1 MAKIVN
7 QVGFNEEKKQLI
19 LKIDPKLVLI
29 DNTKNP
35 RAEENYN
42 VEELE
47 LSIKENG
54 QKDPIVVTRFFDE
67 TDGIDKYILL
77 HGFRRM
83 RAINN
88 LIAKGEDI
96 KYTEAKL
103 IDKPLDEEVLL
114 LHYTLNNTGK
124 ALTMLEE
131 AEIFAKL
138 INNYAWDKK
147 QVATRIGKN
156 VSYINNLLILVNL
169 PQTVKN
175 DIKLGI
181 ISPSAVIATYFL
193 SDENINKTVNEINTS
208 KEKAYN
214 EGKEKV
220 TARHIEVIQ
229 KKKTEKFEKKA
240 REKGFIKTEQEI
252 ENTPVIEDNTHA
264 VSNILKESIVEFLS
278 QINNKELKI
287 GDLLL
292 ALKEDVLISEF
303 IKKINSDTP

>member
-1 MAKIVN
+1 MAKVVN

-29 DNTKNP
+29 DNSKNP

-83 RAINN
+83 TAINN
-88 LIAKGEDI
+88 LITSGIDI
-96 KYTEAKL
+96 KYVEAKL

-124 ALTMLEE
+124 QLTMLEE

-138 INNYAWDKK
+138 ITNYFWDKK
-147 QVATRIGKN
+147 QVAKRIGKSTGY
-156 VSYINNLLILVNL
+156 VDNLLILTNL
-169 PQTVKN
+169 PQSVKN

-181 ISPSAVIATYFL
+181 ISPSVVIETYFL
-193 SDENINKTVNEINTS
+193 SDSNVNKTVDEINVS
-208 KEKAYN
+208 KEKAYS

-220 TARHIEVIQ
+220 TPKHIEVIQ
-229 KKKTEKFEKKA
+229 KNRTKKFEEKA
-240 REKGFIKTEQEI
+240 KEKGFIKTEQE
-252 ENTPVIEDNTHA
+252 
-264 VSNILKESIVEFLS
+264 NIVGTQLEIIRTDKDCIIEFLS
-278 QINNKELKI
+278 KSNKNITVLEITEALNKNENF
-287 GDLLL
+287 DLS
-292 ALKEDVLISEF
+292 EIIS
-303 IKKINSDTP
+303 KLNSDFICP